1 MTETITIPLNKLD
14 LDPKNVRKTYSA
26 EGIAALAGSIRADGY
41 RLLQNLV
48 VRKGDKKGRYFVT
61 AGGRRR
67 AALNLLAEKG
77 EIAKDFP
84 VECKERAAEDAKA
97 TSLAENVLREDM
109 HPVDQYEAFRDLADE
124 GKSVPDI
131 AARFGTTETI
141 VRRRLALGRVS
152 PRLLEAYRDEDM
164 TFDQLSAFTI
174 SDDHEAQERVWN
186 ELPTWNR
193 YASNIRSA
201 LAGEGVRASDKRLKF
216 VGGLD
221 AYEAAGGTVKRDLFD
236 DKEGGFAVDVLKLDA
251 LVAAKLESAAK
262 AVKAEGWKWVEIM
275 PDVSY
280 DTFLAYGR
288 RYSEQVPLSEA
299 EQAELD
305 QITAEY
311 DELAELIEAEAVDEG
326 ADAKIEEIDKR
337 ITALQD
343 RTEIYA
349 PEAFEIG
356 GAIVTLTNH
365 GDVRIERGLVLPE
378 DDRDDEVDGD
388 DKGCNGVE
396 KPQEAGQPKVT
407 HSAAL
412 IEDLTAQ
419 KTAALR
425 VELAN
430 NHDIALAAVVH
441 AMLLS
446 VVYDYCSN
454 VDSALQ
460 IRLTHEHIETGMKR
474 RDACRAVAEFE
485 SLRETWGDH
494 IPGNPADLW
503 EWCLQQNRD
512 ELLSLLAF
520 AAAHSVNAVR
530 KLHCYDRKGA
540 FEHADRLGQALA
552 VNMTKWFEPTGDSY
566 FSHIN
571 RQSIEAVISEA
582 KGAQAGLAV
591 KAAGKKSEAVSIAER
606 MVTDSG
612 WLPEPVRIS
621 VPAAETK
628 RDDADFE
635 EETPHPV
642 AAE

>member
-67 AALNLLAEKG
+67 AALNLLSEKG

-84 VECKERAAEDAKA
+84 VECKERAGEDAKA

-152 PRLLEAYRDEDM
+152 PCLLEAYRNEDM

-262 AVKAEGWKWVEIM
+262 AVKAEGWNWVEIM

-280 DTFLAYGR
+280 DTFQDYGR
-288 RYSEQVPLSEA
+288 RYPEQVPLSEA

-305 QITAEY
+305 QLTAEY
-311 DELAELIEAEAVDEG
+311 DELAELIE

-343 RTEIYA
+343 RAEVYA
-349 PEAFEIG
+349 PEVFEIS
-356 GAIVTLTNH
+356 GAIVTLTNY

-378 DDRDDEVDGD
+378 DGRDDEADGD
-388 DKGCNGVE
+388 DKGGNGVE
-396 KPQEAGQPKVT
+396 KPQEVGQPRVT

-412 IEDLTAQ
+412 IENLTAQ

-460 IRLTHEHIETGMKR
+460 IRLTHEHIETSMKR
-474 RDACRAVAEFE
+474 RNACRAVAEFE

-530 KLHCYDRKGA
+530 KLHCHDRKGA

-571 RQSIEAVISEA
+571 RQSIEAVIREV

-591 KAAGKKSEAVSIAER
+591 KAAGKKSEAVTIAER

-628 RDDADFE
+628 RDDADFD

>member
-84 VECKERAAEDAKA
+84 VECKERAGEDAKA
-97 TSLAENVLREDM
+97 TSLAENVLREAM

-152 PRLLEAYRDEDM
+152 PRLLEAHRNEDM

-216 VGGLD
+216 LGGLD

-236 DKEGGFAVDVLKLDA
+236 DKEGGFAVDVVKLDA

-280 DTFLAYGR
+280 DTFQTYGR
-288 RYSEQVPLSEA
+288 RYPEQVPLSEA

-305 QITAEY
+305 QLTAEY

-343 RTEIYA
+343 RTEVYA
-349 PEAFEIG
+349 PEVLEIS
-356 GAIVTLTNH
+356 GAIVTLTNY

-378 DDRDDEVDGD
+378 DGRDDEADGD
-388 DKGCNGVE
+388 DKGGNGVE
-396 KPQEAGQPKVT
+396 KPQEVGQPKVT

-412 IEDLTAQ
+412 VEDLTAQ

-460 IRLTHEHIETGMKR
+460 IRLTHEHIETSMKR

-485 SLRETWGDH
+485 GLRETWGDH

-540 FEHADRLGQALA
+540 FEHADQLGQALA

-571 RQSIEAVISEA
+571 RQSIEAVIREA
-582 KGAQAGLAV
+582 KGDQAALAV
-591 KAAGKKSEAVSIAER
+591 KAAGKKLEAVGIAER
-606 MVTDSG
+606 MVVDSG

-621 VPAAETK
+621 IPAADTK
-628 RDDADFE
+628 RDDADFD

>member
-1 MTETITIPLNKLD
+1 AVPHELGSRSGAPAHSGRISASRENEKTGEKPMTETIIIPLNKLD

-84 VECKERAAEDAKA
+84 VECKERAGEDAKA

-152 PRLLEAYRDEDM
+152 PRLLEAYRNEDM
-164 TFDQLSAFTI
+164 TFEQLSAFTI
-174 SDDHEAQERVWN
+174 SDDHEAQERIWN
-186 ELPTWNR
+186 ELPAWNR

-201 LAGEGVRASDKRLKF
+201 LAGEGVRAGDKRVKF
-216 VGGLD
+216 LGGLD
-221 AYEAAGGTVKRDLFD
+221 AYEAAGGTVRRDLCD
-236 DKEGGFAVDVLKLDA
+236 DKEGGFAVDVVKLDA

-280 DTFLAYGR
+280 DTFQAYGR
-288 RYSEQVPLSEA
+288 RYPEQVPLSEA

-305 QITAEY
+305 QLTAEY
-311 DELAELIEAEAVDEG
+311 DDLAELIGAEAADEE

-343 RTEIYA
+343 RTEIYT

-356 GAIVTLTNH
+356 GAIVTLTNY
-365 GDVRIERGLVLPE
+365 GDVRIERGLVRPE
-378 DDRDDEVDGD
+378 DDRDDEADGD
-388 DKGCNGVE
+388 DEGGNSVE

-412 IEDLTAQ
+412 VEDLTAQ

-430 NHDIALAAVVH
+430 NHEIALAAVVH

-446 VVYDYCSN
+446 VIYDYRPN
-454 VDSALQ
+454 VDSLLQ
-460 IRLTHEHIETGMKR
+460 IKLTHERIEIGSR
-474 RDACRAVAEFE
+474 RHCRADG
-485 SLRETWGDH
+485 RR
-494 IPGNPADLW
+494 
-503 EWCLQQNRD
+503 QR
-512 ELLSLLAF
+512 LA
-520 AAAHSVNAVR
+520 S
-530 KLHCYDRKGA
+530 
-540 FEHADRLGQALA
+540 
-552 VNMTKWFEPTGDSY
+552 
-566 FSHIN
+566 
-571 RQSIEAVISEA
+571 
-582 KGAQAGLAV
+582 
-591 KAAGKKSEAVSIAER
+591 
-606 MVTDSG
+606 
-612 WLPEPVRIS
+612 
-621 VPAAETK
+621 
-628 RDDADFE
+628 
-635 EETPHPV
+635 
-642 AAE
+642 

>member
-1 MTETITIPLNKLD
+1 MAETIIIPLNKLD

-26 EGIAALAGSIRADGY
+26 EGIAALAASIRADGY

-84 VECKERAAEDAKA
+84 VECKERAGGDAKA

-152 PRLLEAYRDEDM
+152 PRLLEAFRNEDM
-164 TFDQLSAFTI
+164 TFEQLSAFTI

-186 ELPTWNR
+186 ELPAWNR

-201 LAGEGVRASDKRLKF
+201 LAGEGVRASDKRVKF
-216 VGGLD
+216 LGGLD
-221 AYEAAGGTVKRDLFD
+221 AYEAAGGIVRRDLFD
-236 DKEGGFAVDVLKLDA
+236 DKEGGFAVDVVKLDA
-251 LVAAKLESAAK
+251 LVAAKLESEAK

-275 PDVSY
+275 SDVSY
-280 DTFLAYGR
+280 DTFQAFGR
-288 RYSEQVPLSEA
+288 RYPEQVPLSEA

-305 QITAEY
+305 QLTAEY
-311 DELAELIEAEAVDEG
+311 DDLAALIEVEVVDEE

-343 RTEIYA
+343 RTEIYT

-356 GAIVTLTNH
+356 GAIVTLTNY
-365 GDVRIERGLVLPE
+365 GDVRIERGLVRPE
-378 DDRDDEVDGD
+378 DDRDDGADGD
-388 DKGCNGVE
+388 DEGGNGVE

-412 IEDLTAQ
+412 VEDLTAQ

-430 NHDIALAAVVH
+430 NHEIALAAVVH

-446 VVYDYCSN
+446 VIYYCPN

-460 IRLTHEHIETGMKR
+460 IKLTHERIESSMKR
-474 RDACRAVAEFE
+474 SDDCRAVVELE
-485 SLRETWGDH
+485 RLRETWGDH

-503 EWCLQQNRD
+503 EWCLRQSRD

-540 FEHADRLGQALA
+540 FEHADRLRQALE

-571 RQSIEAVISEA
+571 RQSIEAVIREA
-582 KGAQAGLAV
+582 KGDQAALAV
-591 KAAGKKSEAVSIAER
+591 KAAGKKLEAVGIAER
-606 MVTDSG
+606 MVVDSG

-621 VPAAETK
+621 VRTADTE
-628 RDDADFE
+628 RDDAGFNEDA
-635 EETPHPV
+635 PRPV